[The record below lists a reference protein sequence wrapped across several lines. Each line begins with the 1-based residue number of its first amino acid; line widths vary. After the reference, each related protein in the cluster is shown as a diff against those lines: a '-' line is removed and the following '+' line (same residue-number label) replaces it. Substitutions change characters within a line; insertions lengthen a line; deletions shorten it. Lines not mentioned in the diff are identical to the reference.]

1 MIPDGNIPNPVKS
14 IIYDAVFGVSLI
26 GKMVIVEVTMKDPPA
41 VFVTVLVFRPS
52 PELPPDECFQPV
64 ENTLRAN
71 GFVIVRPS
79 PDDGV

>member
-1 MIPDGNIPNPVKS
+1 MIPDGNIPNAEQS
-14 IIYDAVFGVSLI
+14 FIYDAFFGGSLI

-41 VFVTVLVFRPS
+41 FFVTVLVVRPS

-71 GFVIVRPS
+71 AFVIVRPS